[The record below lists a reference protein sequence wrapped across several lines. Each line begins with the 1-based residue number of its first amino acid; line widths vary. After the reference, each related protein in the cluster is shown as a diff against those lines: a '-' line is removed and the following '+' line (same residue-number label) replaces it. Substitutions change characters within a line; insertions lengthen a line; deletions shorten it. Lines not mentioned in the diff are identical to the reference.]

1 MNSENWFSQIKE
13 DVLWHYTNIDA
24 LKSIVT
30 DGLKLFSSFK
40 KNDKFES
47 QFGRDVFDRALLGLY
62 HLIGFSELK
71 EEISDIDFYE
81 KMTKSS
87 FIFSM
92 TSNRDNACFWQS
104 YAKNKNGIAIGIN
117 TSRLKNKLKKYIE
130 SLSELKLQY
139 KGEPIP
145 GIKERLHLNYC
156 IYNEDEMFANALKYT
171 SEFFALQ
178 DEILDRN
185 LVILQLMFLR
195 EEISYCYKHPSFL
208 GENEVRITCWN
219 PTLTEQ
225 IAKQLF
231 PIKDMI
237 SEIIVSPVAKDFVEV
252 KDQIKNIIGDL
263 NIKIS
268 ESQCPLLRKDGE

>member
-13 DVLWHYTNIDA
+13 DVLWHYTDVDA
-24 LKSIVT
+24 LKSIIT
-30 DGLKLFSSFK
+30 DDLKLFSTSQ

-47 QFGRDVFDRALLGLY
+47 QFGRDIFDKALLGLY

-71 EEISDIDFYE
+71 KEISDIHFYE

-92 TSNRDNACFWQS
+92 TTNRDSACFWQT

-117 TSRLKNKLKKYIE
+117 ASLLKNKLKKYIKA
-130 SLSELKLQY
+130 LPELKLQY
-139 KGEPIP
+139 NGKPIL

-156 IYNEDEMFANALKYT
+156 IYNEDEIFANALKYA

-178 DEILDRN
+178 DEISDRD
-185 LVILQLMFLR
+185 LVIIQLMFLR

-208 GENEVRITCWN
+208 GENEVRISCWN

-225 IAKQLF
+225 SEKKLF
-231 PIKDMI
+231 PVKDMI

-252 KDQIKNIIGDL
+252 KDQIKNIIGNL

-268 ESQCPLLRKDGE
+268 ESQCPLWKKDGE